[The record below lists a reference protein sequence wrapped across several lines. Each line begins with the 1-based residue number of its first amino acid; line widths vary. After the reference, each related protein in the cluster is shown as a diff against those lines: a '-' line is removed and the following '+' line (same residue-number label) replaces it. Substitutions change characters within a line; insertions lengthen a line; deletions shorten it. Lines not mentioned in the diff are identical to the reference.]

1 VERTPFGRLRLLRRR
16 GLLATVVVCVSVLVA
31 SSSLATSAAAHVPGP
46 ALPSHRLTP
55 GAHLGAGK
63 ARICVIGYSASVR
76 NVPESEKDAVYAE
89 YGLRRVAYAYEVD
102 HLVSLELGGSNAI
115 ANLWPEHY
123 YNPWGARTKDRLENK
138 LHALVCAGRLALASA
153 QRQEASN
160 WIAAYRRYVSKSS
173 PGPGATSPAPP
184 SAAPPSAPVNHP
196 AGATAKCNDGTF
208 SYSAHHSGSCSHHGG
223 VALFYA

>member
-1 VERTPFGRLRLLRRR
+1 M
-16 GLLATVVVCVSVLVA
+16 LAIVAVCASALIA
-31 SSSLATSAAAHVPGP
+31 SSAFATAAAAQVPGP
-46 ALPSHRLTP
+46 ALPNHRLTP
-55 GAHLGAGK
+55 GAHLSVGK
-63 ARICVIGYSASVR
+63 ARICVTGYSASVR
-76 NVPESEKDAVYAE
+76 NVPESLKDAVYAR
-89 YGLRRVAYAYEVD
+89 YGLQRVAYAYEVD

-138 LHALVCAGRLALASA
+138 LHALVCAGRLTLASA

-160 WIAAYRRYVSKSS
+160 WIAAYKRYVSASS
-173 PGPGATSPAPP
+173 PGPGTTSPAPP
-184 SAAPPSAPVNHP
+184 ATPPPPAPANHP

-223 VALFYA
+223 VAVFYI